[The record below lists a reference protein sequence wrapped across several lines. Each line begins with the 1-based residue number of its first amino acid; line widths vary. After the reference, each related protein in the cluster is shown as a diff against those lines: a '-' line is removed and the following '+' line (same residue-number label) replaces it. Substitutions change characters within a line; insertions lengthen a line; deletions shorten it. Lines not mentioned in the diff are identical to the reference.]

1 MAGGA
6 TPRQR
11 MINLMYLVLTALL
24 ALQVSSTIIDKFIFL
39 NRSLEDALV
48 AASDASTNA
57 LETLKK
63 KVGKEGSDEGR
74 TAVKRAEE
82 LKKKTAEMIT
92 YIDNI
97 KRELIKESGGM
108 LDGKIK
114 NPSEEE
120 KVAIYLVGSGNKKG
134 KGYELGDRLNKF
146 VDDLYKEYG
155 DLGFDK
161 KSNNFPLLAVG
172 NANNPLYKS
181 DPIQRGKDFPNA
193 SFAQTPVVAAQ
204 ALLTQKQNEIV
215 RYEQEILKKLGAGDL
230 TADLKFDEVKVA
242 ATAESNTVAAGTDY
256 IATMFLSASSSKAD
270 VRMSANGS
278 ALRVKDGEG
287 EVRIPASGKGEQS
300 WTGTITL
307 KLLGKSKD
315 TTFTITKKYNVVL
328 PALLVTSATK
338 FPLYQNCPNALET
351 AVPALGASYN
361 PSFSVNNGRAI
372 PGARTGDVVII
383 PSTVGTCILSVR
395 SDGKAVG
402 NQEFR
407 VNKVPPPSIVLT
419 TANGNEVN
427 TDNPIPNVNTLIV
440 VPKPDETFFNTL
452 PKEASYRI
460 VSGEITQFRNGRQVK
475 AQPFSGGTLN
485 MTTFDAKPGDAFSI
499 KVTSVQRAGTVGV
512 ESVVPLNTR
521 LAFFSR

>member
-48 AASDASTNA
+48 AARDASTNA

-63 KVGKEGSDEGR
+63 KVEKEGSDEGR

-230 TADLKFDEVKVA
+230 TADLKFDEVK
-242 ATAESNTVAAGTDY
+242 
-256 IATMFLSASSSKAD
+256 
-270 VRMSANGS
+270 
-278 ALRVKDGEG
+278 DGEG

-307 KLLGKSKD
+307 KLPGKSKD